1 MAEETADQMTEI
13 AVVGMGIA
21 VPGASSPSEFWRL
34 LTTGRPQFSE
44 PSGNYRLDSFW
55 SADPDAED
63 RGYVRVSGFL
73 TGLHPHPRLA
83 AEIADGLFT
92 HGDSEA
98 VWLRHCLLQA
108 SESVTTRDGDR
119 GCCVIGGT
127 GLTSRRLDEVIVTE
141 TAAHQISG
149 RLAGGASAVAGA
161 SAVTGTA
168 GTDSVVGTD
177 SAAGAYAVAG
187 TATDSA
193 DADGAD
199 ADGADAGR
207 LRSMLHGHFGHAE
220 TPPSQL
226 LPDQVVRAAINGLV
240 PGGCTVTVVD
250 TACSS
255 ALFAIDLGSRH
266 LLAGDCEIA
275 YCGGMSGVTPRYNTA
290 FAKLGWLSRRGRLR
304 VFDRLADGT
313 LFSEA
318 AAVVVLKTLR
328 RALADKDPVL
338 GLLVGFGASSDGR
351 GRSVCAANPTG
362 QSLCIQR
369 AHRAAGVD
377 ASQVDWVVAHGTGT
391 AAGDAAELAAL
402 AATAPPTG
410 RVCASHKAVIG
421 HPGWSAGAVSVI
433 HALLALG
440 YGRIPAHRGLST
452 PVPDS
457 PIGTCVDVP
466 AQCRPWIRQDSQP
479 RTVGVSSFGFGGTNG
494 HLLIR
499 EYAARRPAKPPAP
512 TSPDPVVLVAWA
524 AHLPGEPSRGEIEHM
539 LATGTWTCPRSFGR
553 YESPPFDEI
562 RLPARTARSTDRSQ
576 LMALHLAAMLV
587 AEHGELWSPV
597 RDTTGVIAALSGPA
611 PLAVGNLLRCYASEL
626 TGLFT
631 GADAEALA
639 AFLRDARAET
649 PPTSRDTLPGI
660 MPNIMAARL
669 ANRYDLHG
677 LTMLVDS
684 GHSSGH
690 TALDVAALYLATGA
704 LDMALVLAVNV
715 AVPAGL
721 ARLTGAEPGRIAE
734 GAFLLA
740 LTRCSVALRHGWQV
754 HAEIPRGPREPAG
767 TGTVRD
773 PDHTGTTF
781 QAADAVVSLLAAL
794 HRNSR

>member
-1 MAEETADQMTEI
+1 MTEI
-13 AVVGMGIA
+13 AIVGMGIA
-21 VPGASSPSEFWRL
+21 VPGASSPSEFWQL

-73 TGLHPHPRLA
+73 TGLRPHPRLA
-83 AEIADGLFT
+83 TEIADGLFT
-92 HGDSEA
+92 HADSEA

-108 SESVTTRDGDR
+108 GEKVTARDGDR
-119 GCCVIGGT
+119 GCAVIGGT
-127 GLTSRRLDEVIVTE
+127 GLTSRGLDEVIVTE
-141 TAAHQISG
+141 AAVHQICD
-149 RLAGGASAVAGA
+149 RLAGGMA
-161 SAVTGTA
+161 
-168 GTDSVVGTD
+168 
-177 SAAGAYAVAG
+177 AAGADIA
-187 TATDSA
+187 
-193 DADGAD
+193 
-199 ADGADAGR
+199 R
-207 LRSMLHGHFGHAE
+207 LRSLLHGHFGLAQ
-220 TPPSQL
+220 TPPAQL
-226 LPDQVVRAAINGLV
+226 LPDQVVHAAINGLL
-240 PGGCTVTVVD
+240 PGDCTVTVVD

-255 ALFAIDLGSRH
+255 ALYAIDLGSRH

-290 FAKLGWLSRRGRLR
+290 FAKLGGLSRGGRPR
-304 VFDRLADGT
+304 VFDQLADGT

-328 RALADKDPVL
+328 RALEDGDPVL
-338 GLLVGFGASSDGR
+338 GVLAGFGASSDGR
-351 GRSVCAANPTG
+351 GRGVCAANPAG
-362 QSLCIQR
+362 QTLCIER
-369 AHRAAGVD
+369 AQRAAGLD
-377 ASQVDWVVAHGTGT
+377 ASQVDWVIAHGTGT

-410 RVCASHKAVIG
+410 RVCASNKSVVG

-440 YGRIPAHRGLST
+440 YGRIPPHHGLST
-452 PVPDS
+452 PAPDS
-457 PIGTCVDVP
+457 PIGSRVRVP
-466 AQCRPWIRQDSQP
+466 VHCSPWIRQDSQP

-494 HLLIR
+494 HLLIK
-499 EYAARRPAKPPAP
+499 EYAPRRAAKPSPP
-512 TSPDPVVLVAWA
+512 TAAGPDPVVLVAWA

-539 LATGTWTCPRSFGR
+539 LSTGTWTCPRSFGR
-553 YESPPFDEI
+553 YEPPPFDEI

-597 RDTTGVIAALSGPA
+597 RDTTGVIAALTGPV
-611 PLAVGNLLRCYASEL
+611 PLAVGNLLRCYATEL

-631 GADAEALA
+631 GADARDAQALA
-639 AFLRDARAET
+639 AVLRDARAET

-684 GHSSGH
+684 GHTSGS
-690 TALDVAALYLATGA
+690 TALDVAALYLAADA

-721 ARLTGAEPGRIAE
+721 ARLAGEEPGRIAE

-740 LTRCSVALRHGWQV
+740 LTRSSVARRHGWRV
-754 HAEIPRGPREPAG
+754 HAEIPRAARAPAAAN
-767 TGTVRD
+767 
-773 PDHTGTTF
+773 GTTF
-781 QAADAVVSLLAAL
+781 LAADAVVALLAAL
-794 HRNSR
+794 HKNSP

>member
-1 MAEETADQMTEI
+1 MAGETADHMPEI
-13 AVVGMGIA
+13 AIVGMGIA

-63 RGYVRVSGFL
+63 RGYVRISGFL
-73 TGLHPHPRLA
+73 TGLRPHPRLA
-83 AEIADGLFT
+83 AEIADGLFSRDD
-92 HGDSEA
+92 GEA

-108 SESVTTRDGDR
+108 TEGVTARDGDR

-127 GLTSRRLDEVIVTE
+127 GLTSRRLDEVMVIE
-141 TAAHQISG
+141 SAAHEISH
-149 RLAGGASAVAGA
+149 RLHCEP
-161 SAVTGTA
+161 T
-168 GTDSVVGTD
+168 
-177 SAAGAYAVAG
+177 AAGA
-187 TATDSA
+187 
-193 DADGAD
+193 DAE
-199 ADGADAGR
+199 R
-207 LRSMLHGHFGHAE
+207 LRSLLHNHFGHSEMSPA
-220 TPPSQL
+220 QL
-226 LPDQVVRAAINGLV
+226 LPDQVVHAAIDGLL
-240 PGGCTVTVVD
+240 PGGCAVTLVD

-255 ALFAIDLGSRH
+255 ALYAIDLGSRH

-275 YCGGMSGVTPRYNTA
+275 YCGGMSGVTPRYNTG
-290 FAKLGWLSRRGRLR
+290 FAKLGGLSRHERPR
-304 VFDRLADGT
+304 VFDQLADGT

-318 AAVVVLKTLR
+318 AAVVVLKTLS
-328 RALADKDPVL
+328 RALEDEDPVL
-338 GLLVGFGASSDGR
+338 GVLVGFGASSDGR
-351 GRSVCAANPTG
+351 GRGICAANPTG
-362 QSLCIQR
+362 QTLCIER

-391 AAGDAAELAAL
+391 AAGDTAELAAL
-402 AATAPPTG
+402 AATAPLTG
-410 RVCASHKAVIG
+410 RVCASNKAVIG

-433 HALLALG
+433 HALLALA
-440 YGRIPAHRGLST
+440 YGRIPPHHGLSA

-457 PIGTCVDVP
+457 PIGTSVDVP
-466 AQCRPWIRQDSQP
+466 VQCRPWIRRDSQP

-494 HLLIR
+494 HLLLR
-499 EYAARRPAKPPAP
+499 EYAPRRPARPSAAAP

-553 YESPPFDEI
+553 YEPPPFDEI

-587 AEHGELWSPV
+587 AEYGELWAPV
-597 RDTTGVIAALSGPA
+597 RDTTGVVAALSGPV
-611 PLAVGNLLRCYASEL
+611 PLAVGNVMRCYASEL
-626 TGLFT
+626 TGLLT
-631 GADAEALA
+631 GADAKALA
-639 AFLRDARAET
+639 AFLRDTRAET
-649 PPTSRDTLPGI
+649 PATSRDTLPGI

-684 GHSSGH
+684 GDTSGY
-690 TALDVAALYLATGA
+690 TALDVAALYLATAA

-721 ARLTGAEPGRIAE
+721 AGLAGLAGTDPGRIAE

-740 LTRCSVALRHGWQV
+740 LTRASVARRHGWQV
-754 HAEIPRGPREPAG
+754 QAEIPRGTAEPAG
-767 TGTVRD
+767 TAPD
-773 PDHTGTTF
+773 PDHPGMTF
-781 QAADAVVSLLAAL
+781 QAADAVVSLLAGL
-794 HRNSR
+794 HGNSP

>member
-1 MAEETADQMTEI
+1 MTEI

-34 LTTGRPQFSE
+34 LSAGKPQFSE

-73 TGLHPHPRLA
+73 SGLRPHPRLA
-83 AEIADGLFT
+83 KEIADGLFNRD
-92 HGDSEA
+92 DSEA
-98 VWLRHCLLQA
+98 LWLRHCLLQA
-108 SESVTTRDGDR
+108 TEGVTARDGDR

-127 GLTSRRLDEVIVTE
+127 GLTSRRLDEVMVVESAAREISDRLHCE
-141 TAAHQISG
+141 TAA
-149 RLAGGASAVAGA
+149 A
-161 SAVTGTA
+161 
-168 GTDSVVGTD
+168 
-177 SAAGAYAVAG
+177 
-187 TATDSA
+187 SA
-193 DADGAD
+193 DAE
-199 ADGADAGR
+199 R
-207 LRSMLHGHFGHAE
+207 LRSLLHDHFGHSKTSPA
-220 TPPSQL
+220 QL
-226 LPDQVVRAAINGLV
+226 LPDQVVHAAIDGLL
-240 PGGCTVTVVD
+240 PGGCEVTLVD

-255 ALFAIDLGSRH
+255 ALYAIDLGSRH

-290 FAKLGWLSRRGRLR
+290 FAKLGGLSRHGRPR

-318 AAVVVLKTLR
+318 AAVVVLKTLG
-328 RALADKDPVL
+328 RALEDEDPVL
-338 GLLVGFGASSDGR
+338 GVLVGFGASSDGR

-362 QSLCIQR
+362 QTLSIER
-369 AHRAAGVD
+369 AQRAAGVD

-410 RVCASHKAVIG
+410 RVCASNKAVIG

-433 HALLALG
+433 HALLALA
-440 YGRIPAHRGLST
+440 YGRIPPHHGLT
-452 PVPDS
+452 APVPDS
-457 PIGTCVDVP
+457 PIGSSVDVP
-466 AQCRPWIRQDSQP
+466 AHCRPWIRRDSQP

-499 EYAARRPAKPPAP
+499 EYAPRRPGRPSAAAP

-524 AHLPGEPSRGEIEHM
+524 AHLPGEPSRDEIEQM

-587 AEHGELWSPV
+587 AEYGELWAPV
-597 RDTTGVIAALSGPA
+597 RDTTGVIAALSGPV
-611 PLAVGNLLRCYASEL
+611 PLAVGNVMRCYATEL

-631 GADAEALA
+631 GADAKALA
-639 AFLRDARAET
+639 AFLRDTQAET
-649 PPTSRDTLPGI
+649 PATSRDTLPGI

-684 GHSSGH
+684 GDTSGY

-704 LDMALVLAVNV
+704 LDMALVLAVNL
-715 AVPAGL
+715 AAPAGL
-721 ARLTGAEPGRIAE
+721 AGLAGLAGPAGAEPGRIAE

-754 HAEIPRGPREPAG
+754 HAEIPRGTREPGG
-767 TGTVRD
+767 TARG

-781 QAADAVVSLLAAL
+781 QAADAVISLLAGL
-794 HRNSR
+794 NRDSP

>member
-55 SADPDAED
+55 SPDPDAED

-73 TGLHPHPRLA
+73 TGLRPHPRLA
-83 AEIADGLFT
+83 KEIADGLFNRD
-92 HGDSEA
+92 DSEA

-108 SESVTTRDGDR
+108 GEGVTARDGDR
-119 GCCVIGGT
+119 GSCVIGGT
-127 GLTSRRLDEVIVTE
+127 GLTSRQLDEVIVTE
-141 TAAHQISG
+141 SAVHEISDRLQGGTAAG
-149 RLAGGASAVAGA
+149 R
-161 SAVTGTA
+161 
-168 GTDSVVGTD
+168 
-177 SAAGAYAVAG
+177 
-187 TATDSA
+187 A
-193 DADGAD
+193 DAV
-199 ADGADAGR
+199 R
-207 LRSMLHGHFGHAE
+207 LRSLLRDHFGHTE
-220 TPPSQL
+220 TSPAQL
-226 LPDQVVRAAINGLV
+226 LPYQVVRAASNGLL
-240 PGGCTVTVVD
+240 PDGCPITLVD

-255 ALFAIDLGSRH
+255 ALYAIDLGSRH
-266 LLAGDCEIA
+266 LVAGDCEIA

-290 FAKLGWLSRRGRLR
+290 FAKLGGLSRHGRPR
-304 VFDRLADGT
+304 VFDELADGT

-318 AAVVVLKTLR
+318 AAVVVLKTLG
-328 RALADKDPVL
+328 RALEDEDQVL
-338 GLLVGFGASSDGR
+338 GVLVGFGASSDGR

-362 QSLCIQR
+362 QSLCIER
-369 AHRAAGVD
+369 AQRAAGVD

-402 AATAPPTG
+402 AATAPPIG
-410 RVCASHKAVIG
+410 RVCASNKAIIG

-440 YGRIPAHRGLST
+440 YGRIPAHHGLST

-457 PIGTCVDVP
+457 PIGTHVDVP
-466 AQCRPWIRQDSQP
+466 AHCRPWIRHNSQP

-494 HLLIR
+494 HLLIK
-499 EYAARRPAKPPAP
+499 EYAARRTARPSAPPPA
-512 TSPDPVVLVAWA
+512 SPDPVVLVAWA
-524 AHLPGEPSRGEIEHM
+524 AHLPGAPSRGEIERM
-539 LATGTWTCPRSFGR
+539 LSTGTWTCPRSFGR

-587 AEHGELWSPV
+587 AEYGELWSPV
-597 RDTTGVIAALSGPA
+597 RDTTGVIAALTGCV
-611 PLAVGNLLRCYASEL
+611 PLAVGNLVRCYASEL

-631 GADAEALA
+631 GADAMALA
-639 AFLRDARAET
+639 AFLRDTQAET

-684 GHSSGH
+684 GDTSGY
-690 TALDVAALYLATGA
+690 TALDAAALYLATGA
-704 LDMALVLAVNV
+704 LDMALVLAVNM
-715 AVPAGL
+715 AVPAWLAGL
-721 ARLTGAEPGRIAE
+721 AGPAGAEPGRIAE

-754 HAEIPRGPREPAG
+754 HAEIPRGTREPAG
-767 TGTVRD
+767 TARD
-773 PDHTGTTF
+773 PDQTGTTF
-781 QAADAVVSLLAAL
+781 QAADAVISLLAGL
-794 HRNSR
+794 NRNSP

>member
-1 MAEETADQMTEI
+1 MPEV

-21 VPGASSPSEFWRL
+21 VPGASSPTEFWRL
-34 LTTGRPQFSE
+34 LKTGKPQFSE

-63 RGYVRVSGFL
+63 RGYARVSGFL
-73 TGLHPHPRLA
+73 TGLCPHPRLVK
-83 AEIADGLFT
+83 EIAEGLFT
-92 HGDSEA
+92 RSDSEA

-108 SESVTTRDGDR
+108 SEEVAVRDGDR

-141 TAAHQISG
+141 TAAHEIAG
-149 RLAGGASAVAGA
+149 RLAGGG
-161 SAVTGTA
+161 GTA
-168 GTDSVVGTD
+168 AGGADGSDGAHGADGSDGAHGADGSDGAHGADGSDGVYGVD
-177 SAAGAYAVAG
+177 GAY
-187 TATDSA
+187 
-193 DADGAD
+193 
-199 ADGADAGR
+199 GADAGR
-207 LRSMLHGHFGHAE
+207 LRSLLHGHFGHAE
-220 TPPSQL
+220 TPPAQL
-226 LPDQVVRAAINGLV
+226 LPDQVVRAAIDGLV
-240 PGGCTVTVVD
+240 PGGCAVTVVD

-255 ALFAIDLGSRH
+255 ALFAIDLGTRH

-290 FAKLGWLSRRGRLR
+290 FAKIGWLSRRGRLR

-338 GLLVGFGASSDGR
+338 GLLVGFGASSDGS
-351 GRSVCAANPTG
+351 GRSVCAASPTG

-421 HPGWSAGAVSVI
+421 NPGWSAGAVSVI

-440 YGRIPAHRGLST
+440 YGRIPAHRGLGT

-457 PIGTCVDVP
+457 PIGTWVDVP
-466 AQCRPWIRQDSQP
+466 VQCRPWIRQGDCQP

-499 EYAARRPAKPPAP
+499 EYAPRRPVKRPLPSPA
-512 TSPDPVVLVAWA
+512 TADPAVLVAWA
-524 AHLPGEPSRGEIEHM
+524 AHLPGEPSRREVERM

-562 RLPARTARSTDRSQ
+562 RLPAPAARSADRSQ

-587 AEHGELWSPV
+587 AEYGELWSPV
-597 RDTTGVIAALSGPA
+597 RDTTGVIAALTGPV

-649 PPTSRDTLPGI
+649 PPTSKDTLPGI
-660 MPNIMAARL
+660 MANIMAARL

-684 GHSSGH
+684 GRSSGH
-690 TALDVAALYLATGA
+690 TALDAAGLYLATGA

-715 AVPAGL
+715 AVPPGL
-721 ARLTGAEPGRIAE
+721 ARLTGAEAGRIAE

-740 LTRCSVALRHGWQV
+740 LTRSSVARRHGWQV
-754 HAEIPRGPREPAG
+754 YAEIPRGAREPAG
-767 TGTVRD
+767 T
-773 PDHTGTTF
+773 PNATGTTF
-781 QAADAVVSLLAAL
+781 LAADAVVSLLAGL
-794 HRNSR
+794 HRNSS

>member
-1 MAEETADQMTEI
+1 MPEI

-34 LTTGRPQFSE
+34 LTTGQSQFSE

-63 RGYVRVSGFL
+63 RGYGRVSGFL
-73 TGLHPHPRLA
+73 TGLRPHPRLA

-98 VWLRHCLLQA
+98 AWLRHCLLQA
-108 SESVTTRDGDR
+108 GERVAARDGDR
-119 GCCVIGGT
+119 GCCVIGAT

-149 RLAGGASAVAGA
+149 RLAGG
-161 SAVTGTA
+161 TA
-168 GTDSVVGTD
+168 ADAADGTDGTD
-177 SAAGAYAVAG
+177 G
-187 TATDSA
+187 TE
-193 DADGAD
+193 
-199 ADGADAGR
+199 AGR
-207 LRSMLHGHFGHAE
+207 IRSLLRGHFSHAE
-220 TPPSQL
+220 TPPAQL
-226 LPDQVVRAAINGLV
+226 LPDQVVRAAISGLV
-240 PGGCTVTVVD
+240 PGGSLVTVVD

-290 FAKLGWLSRRGRLR
+290 FAKLGLLSRRGRLR

-318 AAVVVLKTLR
+318 AAVVVLKTLN
-328 RALADKDPVL
+328 RALEDKDPVL
-338 GLLVGFGASSDGR
+338 GVLVGFGASSDGG
-351 GRSVCAANPTG
+351 GRSVFAVNPAA
-362 QSLCIQR
+362 QSLCIER
-369 AHRAAGVD
+369 AQRAAGVD

-402 AATAPPTG
+402 AATAPPTL
-410 RVCASHKAVIG
+410 RVCASNKPVVG
-421 HPGWSAGAVSVI
+421 HPGWSSGAVSVI

-440 YGRIPAHRGLST
+440 YGRIPAHRGLAT
-452 PVPDS
+452 PAPGS
-457 PIGTCVDVP
+457 PIGTRVEVP
-466 AQCRPWIRQDSQP
+466 LLCMPWIRQNGQP

-494 HLLIR
+494 HLLIK
-499 EYAARRPAKPPAP
+499 EYASRRAARPPAP
-512 TSPDPVVLVAWA
+512 RPASPDPIVLVAWA

-539 LATGTWTCPRSFGR
+539 LATGKWTCPRSFGR
-553 YESPPFDEI
+553 YDSPPFDEI
-562 RLPARTARSTDRSQ
+562 RLPARTARSADRSQ

-587 AEHGELWSPV
+587 AEYGELWSPV
-597 RDTTGVIAALSGPA
+597 RDTTGVIAALTSPV

-626 TGLFT
+626 TGLFI

-684 GHSSGH
+684 GQSSGY

-721 ARLTGAEPGRIAE
+721 AGLTGTEPGRIAE

-740 LTRCSVALRHGWQV
+740 LTRCSVARRHGWQV
-754 HAEIPRGPREPAG
+754 HAEIPRGPRETAG
-767 TGTVRD
+767 AARGRD
-773 PDHTGTTF
+773 HMGTTF
-781 QAADAVVSLLAAL
+781 QAADAFVALLAGL
-794 HRNSR
+794 HRNSP